1 MLLDTVLIRRNI
13 FSNII
18 NENISRGRH
27 EQKQAKKNLKFNLF
41 IRRAH
46 STRFQSGKANDERMH
61 WCCFCP
67 LLSASGFSFRNFP
80 SLWDLKSKKKL
91 KLKRFAARD
100 KRTRIRGLYYG
111 LAMRGVKKQGTI
123 LTTLNCQFNF
133 HSAPLSN
140 RTSFRANIIEA
151 NGKMLF
157 HWMVSA
163 VVSRDLKKHKFFRS
177 SRKKNF
183 YLSTSQKLI
192 KCTNFS
198 FSSVLITQKSQ
209 QTQKDFFR
217 EERRGI
223 LKMINLLVQYFM
235 LRA

>member
-13 FSNII
+13 FSNKI

-27 EQKQAKKNLKFNLF
+27 EQKRAKKTWNSICLFDELIRLDFNLEKRMMKGCIDVVF
-41 IRRAH
+41 A
-46 STRFQSGKANDERMH
+46 RFY
-61 WCCFCP
+61 P
-67 LLSASGFSFRNFP
+67 LLAFHFAIFHLFGILNQ
-80 SLWDLKSKKKL
+80 KKL

-133 HSAPLSN
+133 HSVPFSI
-140 RTSFRANIIEA
+140 RTTFRANIIEA